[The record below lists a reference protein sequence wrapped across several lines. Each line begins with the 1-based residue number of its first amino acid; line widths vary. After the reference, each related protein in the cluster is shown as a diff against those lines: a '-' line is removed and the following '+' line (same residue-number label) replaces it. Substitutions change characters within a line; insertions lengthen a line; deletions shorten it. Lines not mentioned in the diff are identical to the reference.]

1 MSAITV
7 KWESIGVMSM
17 SKSLG
22 SQNRD
27 RREILE
33 IYGIRELY
41 THSLPR
47 RGFHN
52 VLLDSYSN
60 STILN

>member
-1 MSAITV
+1 
-7 KWESIGVMSM
+7 M

-52 VLLDSYSN
+52 VLLDSCSN